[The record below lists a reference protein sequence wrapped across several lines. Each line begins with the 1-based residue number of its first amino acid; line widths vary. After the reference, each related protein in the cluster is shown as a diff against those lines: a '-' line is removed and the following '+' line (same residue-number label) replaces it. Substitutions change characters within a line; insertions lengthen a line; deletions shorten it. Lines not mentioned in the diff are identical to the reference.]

1 MIIIDILNSKLFN
14 SEVFDILLIL
24 LLGVF
29 YGFVLFFTMKK
40 ASTAVCDVSRYFVI
54 LPMLIL
60 IMILVINVI
69 QSSIAL
75 SLGLVGAL
83 SIVRFRTPIKEAE
96 ELVYIFL
103 AIAIGL
109 GLGARYIG
117 TTTVAFILATL
128 VILFLSKFKNKNI
141 VDLMY
146 MEISHNSNNL
156 SINDISKIFENDNIN
171 YNLVRIDDMKDKKLV
186 VYSMQIN
193 DTNLIPKIIDRIK
206 DLNETIEINAINNST
221 L

>member
-1 MIIIDILNSKLFN
+1 
-14 SEVFDILLIL
+14 
-24 LLGVF
+24 
-29 YGFVLFFTMKK
+29 MKK

-117 TTTVAFILATL
+117 TTTVTFILAIL